1 MTDARDPPAQMA
13 TVSPFSLSKNGK
25 VVPCTRNAHD
35 LLLDFPGGARAAE
48 RARLPEA
55 LWPKSALRSG
65 VHHCAHRQSAARLPV
80 RHAHRS
86 PRCCLR
92 GAAPPPAAHFAAWCS
107 HHRRVAARVRA
118 ARQAKGHGRA
128 GQCGRDEG
136 ARCVPHAIERAAIC
150 AAHSLGGPAVVPEM
164 AASARAFAGMH
175 DVVGREL
182 RVTVVVGWR

>member
-1 MTDARDPPAQMA
+1 MLAFRRHRWQPSARSRSQR
-13 TVSPFSLSKNGK
+13 T
-25 VVPCTRNAHD
+25 
-35 LLLDFPGGARAAE
+35 
-48 RARLPEA
+48 ARLCHARGMLTTCCWTSLVVRVRQSAPVSQKA
-55 LWPKSALRSG
+55 LWTKSALRSG

-80 RHAHRS
+80 RHAHCS

-92 GAAPPPAAHFAAWCS
+92 GAGPPLPLTLAASCS
-107 HHRRVAARVRA
+107 HHRRVAACVRA

-136 ARCVPHAIERAAIC
+136 TRYMPHAIERAALC
-150 AAHSLGGPAVVPEM
+150 AAYSLGGPAVVPEM